1 MGVPIIGAAMLVF
14 AAFCTE
20 IIDGAGNSLYLRAV
34 HPYERSEM
42 TAVFVS
48 YRDFSQFAPPAV
60 FSVVLSVFELP
71 AVFITGGLMM
81 IGMTALCRY
90 IPRRF

>member
-1 MGVPIIGAAMLVF
+1 MGAPILGAATLVA
-14 AAFCTE
+14 AAFCAE
-20 IIDGAGNSLYLRAV
+20 IIDGAGNTLFLRAV
-34 HPYERSEM
+34 HPFERSEM

-71 AVFITGGLMM
+71 AVFMVGGIMM
-81 IGMTALCRY
+81 LGMAGLCRY

>member
-1 MGVPIIGAAMLVF
+1 
-14 AAFCTE
+14 
-20 IIDGAGNSLYLRAV
+20 
-34 HPYERSEM
+34 M

-60 FSVVLSVFELP
+60 FSVVLSIFQLP
-71 AVFITGGLMM
+71 AVFVTGGIMM
-81 IGMTALCRY
+81 LGMAGLCRY